1 MIERKLTSPRVV
13 RQLLRERGI
22 RPRKRWG
29 QNFLCDE
36 NVLEKIMASAQL
48 QPEDR
53 LFEIG
58 AGLGVLTQRLAPH
71 VSEVITIEIDPL
83 LIPILQEQLRTF
95 PHVQVVHGD
104 VLKLDWRALFG
115 SSGRLK
121 ALGNLPYGITSPL
134 LEKLIHHRDLFQ
146 DALVMVQLEVAE
158 KLKAN
163 AGTRDSSSLGVFVQA
178 YCDVQYIMRVSR
190 NVFFPRPQVDA
201 ALLRLV
207 FLDRPRFHASEAS
220 FLAIVHAGF
229 GMRRKTIQRA
239 LALSPTL
246 QLTPDQVRELLNKAE
261 IDGTRRGEALTL
273 DEFDRLAQALEVLA
287 RSGSAQ
293 VHGSRS

>member
-1 MIERKLTSPRVV
+1 MTERKLISPRVV

-36 NVLEKIMASAQL
+36 NVLEKIIAAAQL

-53 LFEIG
+53 MLEIG
-58 AGLGVLTQRLAPH
+58 AGLGVLTQRIAPH

-95 PHVQVVHGD
+95 PHVRVVHGD
-104 VLKLDWRALFG
+104 VLKLDWRALF
-115 SSGRLK
+115 SRDGRLK

-134 LEKLIHHRDLFQ
+134 LEKLVQHRDLFQ
-146 DALVMVQLEVAE
+146 AAILMVQREVAE
-158 KLKAN
+158 KLAAP
-163 AGTRDSSSLGVFVQA
+163 AGTRECNSLGVFVQA
-178 YCDVQYIMRVSR
+178 YCHVEQVARVSK
-190 NVFFPRPQVDA
+190 NVFFPRPEVDA

-207 FLDRPRFHASEAS
+207 FLDRPRFLASEES
-220 FLAIVHAGF
+220 FFAIVQAGF

-239 LALSPTL
+239 LALSPKL
-246 QLTPDQVRELLNKAE
+246 QLTPNQVRELLKKAE
-261 IDGTRRGEALTL
+261 IEGTQRAEALTL
-273 DEFDRLAQALEVLA
+273 AEFDRLAQALEALTQ
-287 RSGSAQ
+287 SESAQ
-293 VHGSRS
+293 VHSSNS

>member
-1 MIERKLTSPRVV
+1 MIELKLISPRVV

-36 NVLEKIMASAQL
+36 NVLEKIMAAAQL

-58 AGLGVLTQRLAPH
+58 AGLGVLTQRIA
-71 VSEVITIEIDPL
+71 SSAREVIAVEIDPL
-83 LIPILQEQLRTF
+83 LIPVLQEQLSTHPNVRI
-95 PHVQVVHGD
+95 VHAD
-104 VLKLDWRALFG
+104 VLELDWRTLFT
-115 SSGRLK
+115 SSEKFR
-121 ALGNLPYGITSPL
+121 AMGNLPYGITSPL
-134 LEKLIHHRDLFQ
+134 LKKLVEHRDLFQ
-146 DALVMVQLEVAE
+146 AAILMVQLEVAE
-158 KLKAN
+158 KLAAP
-163 AGTRDSSSLGVFVQA
+163 AGTRECSSLGVFVQA
-178 YCDVQYIMRVSR
+178 YCHVEHVARVSK
-190 NVFFPRPQVDA
+190 NVFFPRPEVDA

-239 LALSPTL
+239 LALAPKL
-246 QLTPDQVRELLNKAE
+246 QLTPDQVRELLTKAE
-261 IDGTRRGEALTL
+261 IDGTRRGETLTL
-273 DEFDRLAQALEVLA
+273 DEFDRLAQALEVLT

-293 VHGSRS
+293 VHCSKS